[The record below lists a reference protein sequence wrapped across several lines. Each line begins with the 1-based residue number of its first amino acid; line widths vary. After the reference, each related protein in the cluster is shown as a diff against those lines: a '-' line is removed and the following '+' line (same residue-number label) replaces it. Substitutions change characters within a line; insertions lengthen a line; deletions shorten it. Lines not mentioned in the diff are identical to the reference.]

1 MYYFSD
7 YFPIQIMI
15 IGMILDEKMS
25 TKRRQTIDLFPHFH
39 QTKLFSLLIGTAGD
53 FESTPP

>member
-15 IGMILDEKMS
+15 LSMILDEKLP

-39 QTKLFSLLIGTAGD
+39 QKKLFSHLTGTAGD
-53 FESTPP
+53 SKSTPT